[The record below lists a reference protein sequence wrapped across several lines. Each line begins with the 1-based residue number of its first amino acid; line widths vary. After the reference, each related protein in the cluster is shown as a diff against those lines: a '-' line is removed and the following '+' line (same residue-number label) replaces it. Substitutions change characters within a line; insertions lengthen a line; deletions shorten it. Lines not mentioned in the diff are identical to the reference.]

1 MQKNIVITAAIF
13 ICVSIILGALA
24 AHSLEKLLSQDLIET
39 FEKGVKYLIYSGFG
53 LLIIGLNKDRL
64 KVNLKWFYILLL
76 IGTIL
81 FSGNIFLYVFHE
93 TIPSLKNFV
102 HLVPIGGLLM
112 ILAWAVLILKL
123 IRLK

>member
-1 MQKNIVITAAIF
+1 MTAAIF

-76 IGTIL
+76 VGTIL

>member
-76 IGTIL
+76 VGTIL

>member
-1 MQKNIVITAAIF
+1 MQKNIVMTAAIF

-76 IGTIL
+76 VGTIL